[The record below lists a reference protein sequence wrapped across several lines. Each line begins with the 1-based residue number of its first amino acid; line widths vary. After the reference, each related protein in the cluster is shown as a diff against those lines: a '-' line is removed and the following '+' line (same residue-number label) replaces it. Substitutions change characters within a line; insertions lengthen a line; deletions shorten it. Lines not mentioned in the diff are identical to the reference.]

1 MTWLSYVSLLKGK
14 NLDTQ
19 EFNDFFLLQAVKSPP
34 AVNNGGP
41 ALHKIQNEKLRLDL
55 PKPGEE
61 DKGLLANWNDPTKGQ
76 L

>member
-1 MTWLSYVSLLKGK
+1 M
-14 NLDTQ
+14 
-19 EFNDFFLLQAVKSPP
+19 QAVKSPP